1 MSDEA
6 IVVHLDPSSPTARW
20 AAATARSLVT
30 SRLHLA
36 RTGDSALIDDLVQGV
51 ATEIFEGVPPTAETT
66 RAAERALSLVA
77 ALVHVGVQLTDGW
90 AEADEVPHE
99 ELVQSLFQL
108 LEREGVTF

>member
-1 MSDEA
+1 MSDKS
-6 IVVHLDPSSPTARW
+6 IVVHLDPDSATARW

-36 RTGDSALIDDLVQGV
+36 RTGDSAVLDDLVQGV
-51 ATEIFEGVPPTAETT
+51 ASEVFEGVAATAENTA
-66 RAAERALSLVA
+66 AAERALSLVA
-77 ALVHVGVQLTDGW
+77 ALVHIGVQLTDGW
-90 AEADEVPHE
+90 ADADEVPHE